1 VPGGATPRL
10 RCNSCARV
18 QRCLLTCPSA
28 VDHHCAHLMLFV
40 WTIFHRSECSGHDTL
55 QVREAAQEG
64 DAEAAM
70 IQALGPAFGGT
81 FGGAG
86 PAGDDDEDEE
96 DDGKFM
102 KVVAPSSRAVTTTAV
117 PTVSASSVFSKS
129 HASAVG

>member
-1 VPGGATPRL
+1 
-10 RCNSCARV
+10 
-18 QRCLLTCPSA
+18 
-28 VDHHCAHLMLFV
+28 MLFV

-55 QVREAAQEG
+55 QVREAAQEE